1 MNKEASNNWELLPA
15 TEKNNYIEFHELAYK
30 EDLRHSEKNII
41 DFPRWSIISGYYAMH
56 DITKLFLA
64 EKFNIKVSSPDIH
77 SKTLD
82 ILEQAIIDK
91 KLKEKLLG
99 LLREAKS
106 TYYNVE
112 RLKERAL
119 PILLRREKQER
130 GKSQYYT
137 QDFNIKT
144 NINAQKSSY
153 FLDEIVKP
161 YILLIWGLLK

>member
-41 DFPRWSIISGYYAMH
+41 DFPRWSIISWYYAMH

-64 EKFNIKVSSPDIH
+64 
-77 SKTLD
+77 
-82 ILEQAIIDK
+82 K

-99 LLREAKS
+99 LLREAKT

-161 YILLIWGLLK
+161 YILLIWGL